1 MPRVTTVI
9 HPEQVIGVNHPTIE
23 RDLATDRISEV
34 VITTPYFLYTAT
46 MTRDPAPPHHLTSV
60 DISVEDLP

>member
-1 MPRVTTVI
+1 MPKVTTVL
-9 HPEQVIGVNHPTIE
+9 HPEEIIGQQHPNLTHNPVHG
-23 RDLATDRISEV
+23 RLDEV

-46 MTRDPAPPHHLTSV
+46 MTRDGTTPYAMTRV